1 MFPPRRAIASV
12 LPFCLALAFAAC
24 GIKGPPQPPLR
35 KIIPTV
41 DDLSATLVGSE
52 VRLSWTPH
60 FRYADGTEM
69 QLGGVLIWRLDEDL
83 AEQLRLQQEELERS
97 SEVSADDASAA
108 TRLPPLG
115 AVNLLARR
123 IGRLPIADFRR
134 RASLVAELRIE
145 QLLDL
150 ADHGK
155 IRWSERLP
163 LPPQEFPSGRCVY
176 AVVESDAR
184 GRRSAFSN
192 TVSILPL
199 TPPPPPSQLNS
210 TLTQE
215 QLRLNWAYPE
225 RPDLGSRQ
233 LAAVGFNVYKAD
245 AGEPSPLAPVNTTL
259 IPTSP
264 PTGWQ
269 PYRIIAHQQLEGS
282 EGRFAY
288 LFATSESPSA
298 AGISQTLIP
307 ADEMDSFRGAA
318 IEAEVVMSSP
328 GGSCSGRLILD
339 LSRDPRFPEQ
349 EPAGAEVFSDE
360 ENPLIVSREIE
371 IGETPQRF
379 TVSAAVAVDARA
391 IVLKIE
397 PRGVEPIS
405 APFILESVVARLEGS
420 PENLVTNGDFDAFP
434 QTSYVEPISEFSGSC
449 SYRVTAVYSVGAFTI
464 ESEPTAPRTV
474 ELRDTFPPSAPG
486 SVRALA
492 TAEAIAVT
500 WTGVRVADL
509 GGYIVFRRDGEEGP
523 WQRLTERPITV
534 TVYRD
539 TDVLPGVIYFYRLQ
553 AVDSAGNRSDFT
565 EEVSATLAQ
574 R

>member
-1 MFPPRRAIASV
+1 MFPSKRAIASG
-12 LPFCLALAFAAC
+12 LLFCLALAFVAC
-24 GIKGPPQPPLR
+24 GIKGPPQSPLR

-60 FRYADGTEM
+60 FRYADGTEL
-69 QLGGVLIWRLDEDL
+69 QLGGALIWRLDEDL
-83 AEQLRLQQEELERS
+83 AEQLRLQQEALERS
-97 SEVSADDASAA
+97 ADAAADDASAA

-123 IGRLPIADFRR
+123 IARLPIADFRR
-134 RASLVAELRIE
+134 RAGLVAELRIE

-150 ADHGK
+150 ADSGK

-163 LPPQEFPSGRCVY
+163 LPPQELPSGRCVY
-176 AVVESDAR
+176 AVVERDAR

-199 TPPPPPSQLNS
+199 TPPPAPSLLDS

-215 QLRLNWAYPE
+215 QLRLTWAYPE

-233 LAAVGFNVYKAD
+233 LAAVGFNVYKAAD
-245 AGEPSPLAPVNTTL
+245 GEPFQQAAVNPAP

-264 PTGWQ
+264 PTGWR
-269 PYRIIAHQQLEGS
+269 PYRLIAHQQIEGS
-282 EGRFAY
+282 LGRYAY
-288 LFATSESPSA
+288 LFATADSPLA
-298 AGISQTLIP
+298 TGLSQTLIA
-307 ADEMDSFRGAA
+307 ADDMDRFRGAA
-318 IEAEVVMSSP
+318 VEAEVVISSP
-328 GGSCSGRLILD
+328 GGSCSGSLILD
-339 LSRDPRFPEQ
+339 LARDPRFPEQ
-349 EPAGAEVFSDE
+349 EPAGAEVFSDD
-360 ENPLIVSREIE
+360 ENPLIVSRNIE

-379 TVSAAVAVDARA
+379 TISAAVAVDARA
-391 IVLKIE
+391 LVLKIE

-405 APFILESVVARLEGS
+405 APFILESVGARLEGS

-434 QTSYVEPISEFSGSC
+434 QTFYVEPISEFSGSS
-449 SYRVTAVYSVGAFTI
+449 SYRVTAVYSVGAYTV

-509 GGYIVFRRDGEEGP
+509 GGYIVFRRDGEEGS
-523 WQRLTERPITV
+523 WRRLTERPITV

-539 TDVLPGVIYFYRLQ
+539 TDVLPGALYFYRLQ

-565 EEVSATLAQ
+565 EEVSATLA
-574 R
+574 RR